1 VLFALYLR
9 IKNLGQ
15 INMKNRLTTIFI
27 VLVLGSTANVLS
39 AQGCTLDPTTGEW
52 ISPGGGPCTN
62 TLISAVAFLRITPD
76 ARSAGMGDVG
86 IAITPDANAMYFNAS
101 KLAFAE
107 QNMSISATYS
117 PWLKALGL
125 QDVYLAYLSGF
136 KKIDDLQAVGLSL
149 RYFSLGE
156 IAFTDT
162 NGDPLGTG
170 RPNEYEISMAY
181 ARKLSPKFSMGL
193 TGKFIYSNLAKG
205 QSVDGVD
212 IVAGTSGAV
221 DISMTYVTQADLG
234 DATSNITIGAAITN
248 IGAKISYTEDKFKDF
263 MPGNLGIGV
272 AWDIDFDEH
281 NRLTLGFDLNKLLV
295 PTPKHPED
303 PEYDVNPQDGIA
315 DHRQKSLF
323 SGVFGSFSDAP
334 NGFSE
339 EINELMYSIGLEYW
353 YDKQF
358 AVRTG
363 YYYEHPTKGNRQFV
377 TAGIGLKYNIF
388 GLNLSYLIPTSSQ
401 RSPLDNTLRFSIIFD
416 IGGGGSDAVPTDG

>member
-1 VLFALYLR
+1 
-9 IKNLGQ
+9 
-15 INMKNRLTTIFI
+15 MKNRLTTILI
-27 VLVLGSTANVLS
+27 VLLLGIAGNVLN
-39 AQGCTLDPTTGEW
+39 AQDCTLDPTSGEW

-62 TLISAVAFLRITPD
+62 TLISAVGFLRITPD

-86 IAITPDANAMYFNAS
+86 IGITPDANAMHFNAS
-101 KLAFAE
+101 KLVYAE
-107 QNMSISATYS
+107 QDMSISATYS

-125 QDVYLAYLSGF
+125 QDVYMAYLSGY

-156 IAFTDT
+156 IAFTDD
-162 NGDPLGTG
+162 NGDSRGTG
-170 RPNEYEISMAY
+170 NPNEYEISLAY

-205 QSVDGVD
+205 QSIDGVD

-234 DATSNITIGAAITN
+234 EATSNITIGAAITN

-281 NRLTLGFDLNKLLV
+281 NRFTLGFDINKLLV
-295 PTPKHPED
+295 PTPKHRED
-303 PEYDVNPQDGIA
+303 REYDADEDGIA

-339 EINELMYSIGLEYW
+339 EMNELMFSVGLEYW

-388 GLNLSYLIPTSSQ
+388 GLNLSYLIPTSNQ
-401 RSPLDNTLRFSIIFD
+401 RSPLDNTLRFSLIFD
-416 IGGGGSDAVPTDG
+416 IGGGGGKDAVPTDG